1 MGGTLGAILSIYF
14 NALTSEL
21 SETQNLMTSPAKAC
35 MSLEKYTPARVGD
48 RTIMDV
54 LIPFAQVL
62 KETES
67 LEKAVNAAKKGA
79 ENTKFLAPV
88 LGRAT
93 YVGREEGKELTPD
106 PGAWGT
112 MEMVRGLLEGYTGN
126 L

>member
-14 NALTSEL
+14 NALASEL
-21 SETQNLMTSPAKAC
+21 SKTQNLITSPAQAC
-35 MSLEKYTPARVGD
+35 TSLEKYTSARVGD

-54 LIPFAQVL
+54 LIPFAQIL
-62 KETES
+62 KDTKS

-93 YVGREEGKELTPD
+93 YVGREHGKELPPD

-112 MEMVRGLLEGYTGN
+112 MEMVRGLLAGYIAN
-126 L
+126 

>member
-21 SETQNLMTSPAKAC
+21 GKTQNLIISPAQAC
-35 MSLEKYTPARVGD
+35 ISLEKYTSARVGD

-54 LIPFAQVL
+54 LIPFTQVL
-62 KETES
+62 KETKS
-67 LEKAVNAAKKGA
+67 LEKAVDAAEKGA

-93 YVGREEGKELTPD
+93 YVGREEGKELPPD

-112 MEMVRGLLEGYTGN
+112 MQMVRGLLEGYTSN
-126 L
+126 